1 MKVKKYMGYEIA
13 ERFGWKLPDV
23 IIYPT
28 GGGTG
33 LVGMWKA
40 FIEMKTLG
48 WLESEKMPRMIAVQA
63 EGCAPVVKAINNG
76 AVDCEF
82 WENANTIATGL
93 CVPKSFADKLIL
105 KDIRVSNGTAIS
117 VSDEEIIR
125 YQKRLARDEGIF
137 ACPEGAA
144 TVAGLVK
151 LLAHKLIDQDEHI
164 VLFNTASG
172 IKYINS

>member
-1 MKVKKYMGYEIA
+1 MGFEIA
-13 ERFGWKLPDV
+13 ESLGWNLPDV

-40 FIEMKTLG
+40 FLELKALG
-48 WLESEKMPRMIAVQA
+48 WLEGNKMPRMVAVQS
-63 EGCAPVVKAINNG
+63 EGCAPVVKAFERG
-76 AVDCEF
+76 ASTCDAWPE
-82 WENANTIATGL
+82 AQTIATGL

-105 KDIRVSNGTAIS
+105 RIIRESHGCAVS
-117 VSDEEIIR
+117 VSDAEIR
-125 YQKRLARDEGIF
+125 TWQQKLARVEGIF

-144 TVAGLVK
+144 TLAGLVK
-151 LLAHKLIDQDEHI
+151 LRQLGYVANDEKV

-172 IKYINS
+172 IKYIS